1 MFSLPRIHTLAAAL
15 AVGALAALSA
25 PASGLAEL
33 SATKYVV
40 DGSSVGDKWV
50 NPVKDGYYPWTV
62 AVLGKGLDPVS
73 GHFCGGT
80 LIGRDRV
87 LTAAHCIDPNG
98 PNQATPDA
106 IDVLIG
112 QTSLSTDGCP
122 APSYNVRPCTVTGT
136 KRGER
141 IAIRAISLHPRADV
155 QSGYRFDLAVLT
167 LEHEVSPAYDAAIV
181 SPVESSGEQ
190 LLDVPILGTGNAET
204 PEAWAPGTPLS
215 VLGWGATGQQ
225 YAQSVDPPMTAYPVR
240 LQSATGGT
248 TSPYM
253 RRLADTTCRDRL
265 SGFRVDDM
273 LCVGQ
278 DNVNAAAGPDA
289 CFGDSGGPLLR
300 ASYGDTLGTGADRIE
315 ELNTEAKHWRLVG
328 VVSWGRGCGLPS
340 YPGVYAR
347 VGAPALRSYVTNP
360 APAAMPAPVGAGPTL
375 SGAFGVGESIACD
388 PGQWSGAS
396 SFDFKV
402 WKDIDR
408 NGGRSE
414 NESYLNGT
422 VDPAGRYMVKLTSA
436 DVAQPGVQSVQWPPQ
451 IGCSVVARGEGGYFA
466 RDAVPFVPQRAAA
479 TPPGT
484 PQPTSPVAQ
493 SPVQPTTTTKPAP
506 VDQARPVLS
515 KSSAVCSA
523 TACRVAVVIL
533 DPGAGAIGVKHVTA
547 TLVITRTVRSRV
559 KKGKDKGKLRSSTKT
574 IKKKV
579 TAVRSGD
586 QWITKVKG
594 FKKGDRPKLKLSAT
608 DAAGNT
614 GTLTVGMK
622 LRKK

>member
-1 MFSLPRIHTLAAAL
+1 MFSLPRIRTLAAAL

-40 DGSSVGDKWV
+40 DGSSSGDMYV
-50 NPVKDGYYPWTV
+50 NPAKDGYFPWTV

-80 LIGRDRV
+80 LVAHDRV
-87 LTAAHCIDPNG
+87 LTAAHCIDPTG

-106 IDVLIG
+106 IDVLVG
-112 QTSLSTDGCP
+112 QTSLSAEGCP
-122 APSYNVRPCTVTGT
+122 APSYNVRPCTKGGT
-136 KRGER
+136 IIGER
-141 IAIRAISLHPRADV
+141 IGIREISLHARANI
-155 QSGYRFDLAVLT
+155 QAGYRFDLAVLT
-167 LEHEVSPAYDAAIV
+167 LEHPVSSRFDGAIV
-181 SPVESSGEQ
+181 NTVASEGETMT
-190 LLDVPILGTGNAET
+190 DVGVVGNNNAVT
-204 PEAWAPGTPLS
+204 PEAWAPGTTLS
-215 VLGWGATGQQ
+215 VFGWGATGTQ
-225 YAQSVDPPMTAYPVR
+225 YAPSVDPAMSAYPTAMQYTRANGSVYMKR
-240 LQSATGGT
+240 LTDSVC
-248 TSPYM
+248 SN
-253 RRLADTTCRDRL
+253 RL
-265 SGFRVDDM
+265 SGFRAEDM

-278 DNVNAAAGPDA
+278 ENMNAPAGPDA

-300 ASYGDTLGTGADRIE
+300 ASYTTTRGVGADRIE

-328 VVSWGRGCGLPS
+328 VVSWGKGCGYPS

-360 APAAMPAPVGAGPTL
+360 TPAAMPAPIGTGPSL
-375 SGAFGVGESIACD
+375 SGTFGVGDSITCD

-396 SFDFKV
+396 NFEFKV
-402 WKDIDR
+402 WKDTDR
-408 NGGRSE
+408 NGGRSD

-422 VDPAGRYMVKLTSA
+422 VDPSGRYLVKLTSA

-466 RDAVPFVPQRAAA
+466 RDAAPFVPQRSAV
-479 TPPGT
+479 TPTT
-484 PQPTSPVAQ
+484 PSPSTPVAQ
-493 SPVQPTTTTKPAP
+493 TPVPPTTPKPAP
-506 VDQARPVLS
+506 IDQARPVLS

-533 DPGAGAIGVKHVTA
+533 DPGAGAGGVKHVTA
-547 TLVITRTVRSRV
+547 TLVITRTVRTRV
-559 KKGKDKGKLRSSTKT
+559 KQGRDKGKLKSSTKT
-574 IKKKV
+574 IKKNV
-579 TAVRSGD
+579 TAVRAGD
-586 QWITKVKG
+586 QWIAKVKG